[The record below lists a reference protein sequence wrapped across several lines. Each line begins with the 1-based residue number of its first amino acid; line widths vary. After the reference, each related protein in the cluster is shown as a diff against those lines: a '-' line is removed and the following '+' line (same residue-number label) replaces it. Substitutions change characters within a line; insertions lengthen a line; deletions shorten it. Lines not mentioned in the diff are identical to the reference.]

1 MFQLVASSKS
11 EKVLILVLCPVGLGV
26 LLKPVCIMKER
37 FKNRD
42 HRILDFCSTKMTL
55 FKGAEIIYIISERSV
70 HCVVYCIVTCGAR
83 YCNQSTPNNPT
94 LWQRCSAWRV
104 LQPRKRNKGEE
115 GGEGTYHRHPD
126 QAFTTRI
133 NHRNEVAAEIG
144 RERQEK
150 GTARASVRARAGAES
165 ECQSRR
171 VASRGPEPE

>member
-55 FKGAEIIYIISERSV
+55 FKGAEIIYMISERSV

-83 YCNQSTPNNPT
+83 YCNQSTPNTRPIIGF
-94 LWQRCSAWRV
+94 RYGYVGIA
-104 LQPRKRNKGEE
+104 
-115 GGEGTYHRHPD
+115 
-126 QAFTTRI
+126 TRI
-133 NHRNEVAAEIG
+133 RYITSVTQAMGNRFFWKRGNNLRIACVY
-144 RERQEK
+144 
-150 GTARASVRARAGAES
+150 ASDTY
-165 ECQSRR
+165 
-171 VASRGPEPE
+171 PYT